1 MFCTVQSLF
10 PQMFV
15 DVVDIL
21 MKLNEIRLKE
31 KLVHNYL
38 HVNGVEAFS
47 QRNNQITLS

>member
-10 PQMFV
+10 LQMFV

-31 KLVHNYL
+31 KLVHDCL